1 MAAVQSLLL
10 DYYLWLKALHLIAM
24 VAWMAGMFYLPRL
37 FVYHTTAP
45 VGSDQSETFKVMERK
60 LLKVIIN
67 PAMIATWVIGLLMLV
82 AQPVWLSQGWM
93 HVKLTAL
100 VALSVFHMML
110 ARWCRQFAN
119 DQNQRS
125 QRFYRMANEIP
136 TLLLIA
142 VILMAVLK
150 PF

>member
-1 MAAVQSLLL
+1 MAAVQTLLL
-10 DYYLWLKALHLIAM
+10 DVYLWLKALHLISM

-45 VGSDQSETFKVMERK
+45 AGSQQSETFKVMERK

-67 PAMIATWVIGLLMLV
+67 PAMIATWVFGLLMLA
-82 AQPVWLSQGWM
+82 AQPAWLEQGWM

-100 VALSVFHMML
+100 VGLSVFHMML
-110 ARWCRQFAN
+110 VRWWRAFAN
-119 DQNQRS
+119 DTNQRS
-125 QRFYRMANEIP
+125 QRFYRLANEVP
-136 TLLLIA
+136 TVLLID
-142 VILMAVLK
+142 VVFMAVLR

>member
-1 MAAVQSLLL
+1 MAEFQALLL

-24 VAWMAGMFYLPRL
+24 VSWMAGMFYLPRL

-45 VGSDQSETFKVMERK
+45 AGSAQSETFKVMERK

-82 AQPVWLSQGWM
+82 AQPVWLTQGWM

-100 VALSVFHMML
+100 VGLSVFHMML
-110 ARWCRQFAN
+110 ARWCRQFAE
-119 DQNQRS
+119 DANQRS
-125 QRFYRMANEIP
+125 GKFYRMANEVP
-136 TLLLIA
+136 TVLLI
-142 VILMAVLK
+142 VIVLVAVLK

>member
-1 MAAVQSLLL
+1 MAEFQALLL

-24 VAWMAGMFYLPRL
+24 VSWMAGMFYLPRL

-45 VGSDQSETFKVMERK
+45 AGSAQSETFKVMEYK

-67 PAMIATWVIGLLMLV
+67 PAMIATWVIGLLMLA

-100 VALSVFHMML
+100 VGLTIFHMML
-110 ARWCRQFAN
+110 ARWRRQFAN
-119 DQNQRS
+119 DANQRS
-125 QRFYRMANEIP
+125 QKFYRMANEVP
-136 TLLLIA
+136 TVLLI
-142 VILMAVLK
+142 VIVLVAVLK